1 MQPLKHLCDNLLGD
15 NSVRSVSSD
24 QQLPK
29 LTSNGLVFNV
39 FLIGSE
45 DHQFRTSSSRGIA
58 KKFLEIWML
67 ASMVGK
73 ENVEILD

>member
-39 FLIGSE
+39 F
-45 DHQFRTSSSRGIA
+45 
-58 KKFLEIWML
+58 
-67 ASMVGK
+67 
-73 ENVEILD
+73 